1 MGYAGGESPDPSYYN
16 LGGHSE
22 TIQIDYDPAAI
33 SYEKLLEIFWDGHDP
48 TSRSWSRQY
57 RNILFYHTDEQ
68 KRLAEES
75 RDRLASELKR
85 RIVTELLPFKGF
97 YPAED
102 YHQKHAL
109 RGYPG
114 LFEEFKIKYP
124 RIGDLISSTAASRVN
139 GYLGG
144 YGTCDHL
151 TSGINDLGLSERG
164 NRTLLDVVCKGTISK
179 TCTAKGCY

>member
-1 MGYAGGESPDPSYYN
+1 V
-16 LGGHSE
+16 
-22 TIQIDYDPAAI
+22 DYDPARI

-48 TSRSWSRQY
+48 TSQSWSRQY
-57 RNILFYHTDEQ
+57 RNILFYNSDEQ
-68 KRLAEES
+68 KELAVES

-85 RIVTELLPFKGF
+85 NIVTELVPFKAF

-114 LFEEFKIKYP
+114 LFEEFRTTYP
-124 RIGDLISSTAASRVN
+124 RIGDLISSTAAARVN

-144 YGTCDHL
+144 NGTCEL
-151 TSGINDLGLSERG
+151 LRSEIQDLGLSERG
-164 NRTLLDVVCKGTISK
+164 NRTLSDVVCGGSITKS
-179 TCTAKGCY
+179 CTAKGCN